1 MRFLREISGAPG
13 APGWTAALVLMCGLC
28 AAARADDDFIVYS
41 PHVTQGQSE
50 VELRGYTYSDG
61 RSSLDRSGAFE
72 LAVAHTF
79 TSWWKAEVYAGE
91 FNHDPMMGTH
101 LAGQEFENIFQLAQP
116 GEYWVDP
123 GFVASYI
130 HNRQAGVPDGVEFGP
145 LLEKQTGHVIQRLNL
160 IWQKDLGGE
169 ASGKYNFRSAYSA
182 GYKIESAL
190 VPGIEAYYRPA
201 DDAHQVGPAFS
212 GELHLGR
219 GDELE
224 YSTALLYG
232 INHGA
237 PDRTIIVRVA
247 YEFF

>member
-1 MRFLREISGAPG
+1 MRLVFGRFRARCVPGKVVAVFLLGILSL
-13 APGWTAALVLMCGLC
+13 AAQ
-28 AAARADDDFIVYS
+28 ADDDFIVYS

-50 VELRGYTYSDG
+50 VELRGYNFSDG
-61 RSSLDRSGAFE
+61 RAALNGVGAFE

-79 TSWWKAEVYAGE
+79 TSWWKAEVYVGE
-91 FNHDPMMGTH
+91 FSHDPLMGTR
-101 LAGQEFENIFQLAQP
+101 LSGQEFENIFQLAAP

-130 HNRQAGVPDGVEFGP
+130 HNQQAGLPDGVEFGP
-145 LLEKQTGHVIQRLNL
+145 LLEKQSGHVIQRLNL
-160 IWQKDLGGE
+160 IWQKDLGGP
-169 ASGKYNFRSAYSA
+169 AGGKYNFRSAYSA
-182 GYKIESAL
+182 GYKIESAI

-201 DDAHQVGPAFS
+201 ADAHQLGPAFS
-212 GELHLGR
+212 GERHLGH

-237 PDRTIIVRVA
+237 PDRTVILRVA

>member
-1 MRFLREISGAPG
+1 MRFFHGNLQAQGVPG
-13 APGWTAALVLMCGLC
+13 KVAACILVGMLC
-28 AAARADDDFIVYS
+28 LAAHADDDFIVYS

-50 VELRGYTYSDG
+50 VEMRGYTYSDG
-61 RSSLDRSGAFE
+61 RAALDRVGAFE

-79 TSWWKAEVYAGE
+79 TPWWKAEVYVGE
-91 FNHDPMMGTH
+91 FNHDPLLGTH
-101 LAGQEFENIFQLAQP
+101 LSGQEFENIFQLAEA

-130 HNRQAGVPDGVEFGP
+130 HNRQAGAPDGVEFGP
-145 LLEKQTGHVIQRLNL
+145 LLEKQTGHFIQRLNL
-160 IWQKDLGGE
+160 IWQKDLGGT

-201 DDAHQVGPAFS
+201 DDAHQMGPAFS
-212 GELHLGR
+212 GELHLGH

-237 PDRTIIVRVA
+237 PDRTVILRVA

>member
-1 MRFLREISGAPG
+1 MRFFHGSLRAQSVSGKVA
-13 APGWTAALVLMCGLC
+13 AFVMLGWLGLS
-28 AAARADDDFIVYS
+28 AYADDDFIVYS
-41 PHVTQGQSE
+41 PHVALGQSE

-61 RSSLDRSGAFE
+61 RSALARVGAFE

-79 TSWWKAEVYAGE
+79 TSWWKAEVYVGE
-91 FNHDPMMGTH
+91 FTHDPLLGTH
-101 LAGQEFENIFQLAQP
+101 LSGQEFENIFQLAAP

-130 HNRQAGVPDGVEFGP
+130 HNRQAGAPDGVEFGP
-145 LLEKQTGHVIQRLNL
+145 LLEKQTGHFIQRLNL

-169 ASGKYNFRSAYSA
+169 ASGRYNFRSAYSA

-201 DDAHQVGPAFS
+201 DDAHQIGPAFS
-212 GELHLGR
+212 GERHLGH

-237 PDRTIIVRVA
+237 PDRTVILRVA